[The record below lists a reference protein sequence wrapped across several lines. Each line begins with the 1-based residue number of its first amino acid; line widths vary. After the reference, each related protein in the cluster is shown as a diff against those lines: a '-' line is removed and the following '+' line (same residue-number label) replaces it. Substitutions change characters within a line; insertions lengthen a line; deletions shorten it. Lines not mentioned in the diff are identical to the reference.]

1 MEFYRI
7 INDLSISRLFGLNI
21 CVLHLF
27 VCYRRRHAA
36 NEYANNVANVAN
48 NVAERGVQK
57 LDTVYNVVYITLL
70 LIGVAW

>member
-36 NEYANNVANVAN
+36 NEYANNVA
-48 NVAERGVQK
+48 ERGVQK